1 MTSQLSLEEQ
11 VLNSLEQEEPPA
23 APKAKRKRGPAKPRA
38 EPRPYKKH
46 DLHSLESKITK
57 MKKQKDLQRS
67 RLLILE
73 DKLEKHEREIA
84 LRAQEA
90 AQGV

>member
-1 MTSQLSLEEQ
+1 MKWASMTSLEEQ
-11 VLNSLEQEEPPA
+11 VLNSLEQEETPA

-57 MKKQKDLQRS
+57 MKNKKELKKKIEDLKNGKIN
-67 RLLILE
+67 LIE
-73 DKLEKHEREIA
+73 SKKLEKRN
-84 LRAQEA
+84 
-90 AQGV
+90 